1 MHFLKKKLYDFLKF
15 YLIFLIKI
23 LCYFKLS
30 FLNSF
35 LTGFFI
41 KNIKYNKKKI
51 TNILIIRKSAG
62 FDDVMTSLNK
72 KKNNYN
78 IYVIPRFVLKNIF
91 INFLSKSSFNDNEYY
106 KKNKN
111 YLNKKKVYQE
121 YVNKFLGHIVKK
133 YKINLIINFN
143 VMYKEVDAFAFSS
156 NINKVNFL
164 TLQKEYI
171 FSKGRFEI
179 LKKIYQKRLQKYQ
192 DTYIATYNKKHKECF
207 LLSKWVKKKNI
218 FIVGCPRLDLSF
230 AISRGKKFIS
240 KKKPITLIY
249 YKIHKRAGLPYF
261 DDKFN
266 TYNQFFIKKF
276 DWAYLKKITEKIL
289 FEHACNKKNLKLII
303 KTKPPENFKL
313 LDKNQFK
320 NIKVINGGVGHTLL
334 ENADAVVAFNS
345 TTVLESIASKTPVI
359 IPNFDKNKHGKFFK
373 MDLVKTN
380 LIKIANSPGEFLKYL
395 DQIQAYNKR
404 QKKLSIQE
412 KKILEMYMGN
422 SDCGSSL
429 RLFNLIK
436 KLTS

>member
-1 MHFLKKKLYDFLKF
+1 MYFLKKKLYNFLK
-15 YLIFLIKI
+15 YHLIFLIKI

-41 KNIKYNKKKI
+41 KNITYNKKNF

-62 FDDVMTSLNK
+62 FEDVMTCLNK
-72 KKNNYN
+72 KNFNCN
-78 IYVIPRFVLKNIF
+78 IYAIPRFVLKNIF
-91 INFLSKSSFNDNEYY
+91 INFLSKTSFNDNEYY

-111 YLNKKKVYQE
+111 YLNKKKIYQE
-121 YVNKFLGHIVKK
+121 YVNKFQEHIIKK

-156 NINKVNFL
+156 SVNKVNFL

-192 DTYIATYNKKHKECF
+192 DTYIATYNEKHKECF
-207 LLSKWVKKKNI
+207 SLSKWIKKQNI
-218 FIVGCPRLDLSF
+218 FVVGCPRLDLSF
-230 AISRGKKFIS
+230 VNSRKKKFIS
-240 KKKPITLIY
+240 KKKTITLLY
-249 YKIHKRAGLPYF
+249 YAIHERAGLPYF

-266 TYNQFFIKKF
+266 TYNQFSIKKF
-276 DWAYLKKITEKIL
+276 DWSYVKKLTEKIL
-289 FEHACNKKNLKLII
+289 FEYVCNKKNLKLII
-303 KTKPPENFKL
+303 KTKPPEYFKL
-313 LDKNQFK
+313 SRKNQFA

-334 ENADAVVAFNS
+334 PNTDVVIAFNS
-345 TTVLESIASKTPVI
+345 TTVLESIASKTPII
-359 IPNFDKNKHGKFFK
+359 IPNFDKSKEGKLFK

-395 DQIQAYNKR
+395 DQFKTYNKR
-404 QKKLSIQE
+404 HKRLSNQE

-429 RLFNLIK
+429 RLYNLIK